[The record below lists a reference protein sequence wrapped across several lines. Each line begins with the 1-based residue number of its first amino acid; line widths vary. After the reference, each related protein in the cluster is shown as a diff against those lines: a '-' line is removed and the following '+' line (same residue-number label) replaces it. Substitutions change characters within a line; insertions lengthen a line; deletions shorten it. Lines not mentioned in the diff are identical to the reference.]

1 MKTAIRF
8 VIVTAVVVAA
18 AVAAVF
24 VATDPLWSTLAKP
37 GARATRLATEQRRP
51 RPDEPRPAEAVPLY
65 SAGFADDSGFDLVT
79 SFMAQD
85 YDRGSLEDHRAA
97 IRSRGPRGI
106 ASLQERLAQL
116 SPDLA
121 AADPRTAEARARL
134 EMILGLVHMHEGQ
147 FDEAARLF
155 QQARADGRRLPPE
168 TRSNLLA
175 MLGVAALR
183 RGEVENCV
191 TCVGASSC
199 IFPIAA
205 EAQHRFPS
213 GSRAAMG
220 YFLDYLKERPEDLGI
235 RWLLNVAAMTLGEY
249 PSGVPGEYLIPL
261 DRFRS
266 PVPMGRFTNIA
277 VEVGLDA
284 RGPNMAGG
292 SAFDDFTG
300 DGLPDVFYSSCDWD
314 KGAALFVNRGDRFEE
329 VKASKPGL
337 EGQDMS
343 LNLQAADYDNDG
355 KLDVLLL
362 RGGWEGPA
370 RLSLLRNLGGGGFE
384 DVTTA
389 AGLAEP
395 IACQSAAWGD
405 YDNDGKLDVYIVGEY
420 HKDQPDARNLC
431 RLYHNN
437 GNGTFTNVADKA
449 GVTNEEWAK
458 GASWGDYDNDGWP
471 DLYVSNTWGPNRLY
485 RNKGDGTFVDVAEQ
499 AGVVDPDRSFSCW
512 FWDYDNDGKL
522 DLFVCGYFARLNDIV
537 ADMLCQPASTA
548 ERPRLFRNLGNGK
561 FEDVTRAVGLDR
573 VMLPMGTNFAD
584 IDNDGFLDMY
594 LGTGQPAYMTL
605 DPSLM
610 FKNVEGRKFV
620 DVTEATG
627 TGHLQKGHG
636 VSFAD
641 WDGDGDLDIFVEM
654 GGVATGDQAHNVL
667 FENPGTKPTRHWLDV
682 KLVGVQTNRGA
693 IGTRIQ
699 AEIKRSDGSRRSI
712 FRTIGTGSS
721 FGGNCLTAHL
731 GLDQDAQVETLTITW
746 PVSKTH
752 QVFQMIP
759 ADQTIEITEGQT
771 QFRRLM
777 RPRPGSVTVG
787 SARGKAR

>member
-1 MKTAIRF
+1 MKTAMRIVVVST
-8 VIVTAVVVAA
+8 VIVVAA
-18 AVAAVF
+18 IGVVYL
-24 VATDPLWSTLAKP
+24 ATDPSLS
-37 GARATRLATEQRRP
+37 GSARPVAATTRTRADVQPAPAASRLA
-51 RPDEPRPAEAVPLY
+51 EPVPLY

-79 SFMAQD
+79 GFMDQG
-85 YDRGSLEDHRAA
+85 YDRGSLDAHREA
-97 IRSRGPRGI
+97 IKSRGLRAI
-106 ASLQERLAQL
+106 ASVRERLAQF
-116 SPDLA
+116 SRDLA
-121 AADPRTAEARARL
+121 GSDPASAEARARL
-134 EMILGLVHMHEGQ
+134 EMILGLLHMHEGQ
-147 FDEAARLF
+147 FDEASRWFHQAREDGARL
-155 QQARADGRRLPPE
+155 PKE
-168 TRSNLLA
+168 TRANLLG

-191 TCVGASSC
+191 ACVGASSC
-199 IFPIAA
+199 IFPIAP

-213 GSRAAMG
+213 GSRAAMSH
-220 YFLDYLKERPEDLGI
+220 FLDYLKERPEDLGV

-249 PSGVPGEYLIPL
+249 PAGVPAEYMITL

-266 PVPMGRFTNIA
+266 TVPMGRFTNIA
-277 VEVGLDA
+277 VQVGLDA

-300 DGLPDVFYSSCDWD
+300 DGLPDIFFSSCDWD

-329 VKASKPGL
+329 LAASKPAL
-337 EGQDMS
+337 SNQDMS

-355 KLDVLLL
+355 NLDVLIL

-370 RLSLLRNLGGGGFE
+370 RLSLLRNQGGGKFE

-389 AGLAEP
+389 ARLAEP

-405 YDNDGKLDVYIVGEY
+405 YDNDGKLDVYVVGEY
-420 HKDQPDARNLC
+420 HKERPDPRNLC

-437 GNGTFTNVADKA
+437 GDGSFTNLAEQA
-449 GVTNEEWAK
+449 GVTNEGWAK
-458 GASWGDYDNDGWP
+458 GASWGDYDGDGWL

-485 RNKGDGTFVDVAEQ
+485 HNKGNGTFADVAEE

-522 DLFVCGYFARLNDIV
+522 DIFVCGYFARLNDIV
-537 ADMLCQPASTA
+537 AGMLGQPANAA
-548 ERPRLFRNLGNGK
+548 ERPRLYRNLGNGR
-561 FEDVTRAVGLDR
+561 FEDVTTAVGLDR

-584 IDNDGFLDMY
+584 IDNDGFLDVY

-620 DVTEATG
+620 DVTDATG

-654 GGVATGDQAHNVL
+654 GGVATGDRAHNLL
-667 FENPGTKPTRHWLDV
+667 FENPGTQPARHWLAV

-693 IGTRIQ
+693 VGARIQ
-699 AEIKRSDGSRRSI
+699 AEIKRPDGLRRSI

-721 FGGNCLTAHL
+721 FGGNSLVAHL
-731 GLDQDAQVETLTITW
+731 GLDQDDQVENLIVTW
-746 PVSKTH
+746 PVSKSH
-752 QVFQMIP
+752 QIFHNVT
-759 ADQTIEITEGQT
+759 ANQTIEIVEGKQEY
-771 QFRRLM
+771 RRLV
-777 RPRPGSVTVG
+777 RPSTSPITLGRVESN
-787 SARGKAR
+787 SR